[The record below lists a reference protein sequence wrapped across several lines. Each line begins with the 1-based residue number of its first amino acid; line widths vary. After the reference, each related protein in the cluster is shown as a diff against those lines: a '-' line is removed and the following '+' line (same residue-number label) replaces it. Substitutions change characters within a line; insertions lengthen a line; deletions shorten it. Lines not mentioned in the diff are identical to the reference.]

1 MSNIIK
7 STPRKGGDYLGKV
20 KELEY
25 RLNILEMRLAMIEQA
40 EKKKQ
45 TKREWLALL
54 PTLIRSI
61 FDSLTK

>member
-1 MSNIIK
+1 MAK
-7 STPRKGGDYLGKV
+7 SKQKRKV

-25 RLNILEMRLAMIEQA
+25 RLNVLEMRLAMMEQA

-45 TKREWLALL
+45 TKREWLTLL